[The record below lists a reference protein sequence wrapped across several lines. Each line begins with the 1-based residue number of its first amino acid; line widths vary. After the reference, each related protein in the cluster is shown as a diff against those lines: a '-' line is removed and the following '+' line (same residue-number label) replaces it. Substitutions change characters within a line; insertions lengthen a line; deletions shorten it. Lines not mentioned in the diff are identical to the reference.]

1 MTPSESFQR
10 PKRFMLEILHLAVNP
25 LKVCVEAH
33 VLFTKRS
40 CKRDEIGGERQLGL
54 TWIG

>member
-25 LKVCVEAH
+25 LKGCVEAH
-33 VLFTKRS
+33 VLSTKRS
-40 CKRDEIGGERQLGL
+40 CKRNE
-54 TWIG
+54 